1 MRDQRRLCV
10 ALTRARKG
18 LIVVG
23 DTHTLQSCKHW
34 RNFIDYCASKN
45 CLINGGKGEGEVG
58 YNGESSSKKNN
69 DKRTTRNKDEGN
81 AVLAN
86 NTNRHRHD
94 KDKRIPVLDLEDQ
107 FYGLFPSS

>member
-45 CLINGGKGEGEVG
+45 CLINGDKVEGEVG
-58 YNGESSSKKNN
+58 HYGKSTSKMKN
-69 DKRTTRNKDEGN
+69 DKRATRNKDVGN

-86 NTNRHRHD
+86 NANRHRHD
-94 KDKRIPVLDLEDQ
+94 GDERIPVLDLEDQ